1 MRIAWLQCANGVSG
15 DMLLAALVD
24 AGAPVD
30 RMNKAIEQ
38 VFPDTTVSLEPAET
52 LRAGIRA
59 THITIEGGADA
70 PAGHTPLNDLV
81 ARVERAD
88 LPSRVVQRAT
98 AILRRI
104 GEAEA
109 RVHGGS
115 AETVQLAELG
125 SADTLVDIV
134 GTLVGLDEL
143 GIETLHSTGLPLATG
158 RVSTHHGI
166 LPVPAPGVL
175 EIMRLS
181 GAPTLPPPATGEGQ
195 QTGELVTPTGGA
207 IVTTLASFDP
217 PPAMTAVKAVG
228 YGAGT
233 KDPKGRAN
241 IVTLVVGEA
250 DSEPVQT
257 RPMVMIETTIDDM
270 NPEVYDYVRERLMTV
285 GARDVWLQNVQMKKG
300 RPGVILS
307 AIAAPDRQAEITAV
321 MLRET
326 TTLGVRVTPVTRYEA
341 AREVVTIET
350 PVGPARVKV
359 KRLNADSEIIGIAP
373 EYEDC
378 RRIALE
384 QSLPIQR
391 VYEIVHR
398 AAEDTLERP

>member
-24 AGAPVD
+24 AGAPVGK
-30 RMNKAIEQ
+30 MNEAIEQ
-38 VFPDTTVSLEPAET
+38 VFPDKAINLRPLET
-52 LRAGIRA
+52 FRAGIRA
-59 THITIEGGADA
+59 THIKIDGADDA
-70 PAGHTPLNDLV
+70 SADHTPLTDLIS
-81 ARVERAD
+81 RVEKAN
-88 LPSRVVQRAT
+88 LPSSVVQRAV
-98 AILRRI
+98 AVLRRI

-125 SADTLVDIV
+125 SADTIVDIV
-134 GTLVGLDEL
+134 GTLIGLDEL
-143 GIETLHSTGLPLATG
+143 GIETLYSTGLPLATG

-175 EIMRLS
+175 EMMRLAR
-181 GAPTLPPPATGEGQ
+181 APTLPPPADQDGQ
-195 QTGELVTPTGGA
+195 QTGELVTPTGAA

-217 PPAMTAVKAVG
+217 PPAMSAVHTVG

-241 IVTLVVGEA
+241 IVTLVVGETDA
-250 DSEPVQT
+250 EPIQT

-270 NPEVYDYVRERLMTV
+270 NPEVYEYVRERLMAA

-300 RPGVILS
+300 RPGVVVS
-307 AIAAPDRQAEITAV
+307 AITPESEKDAIIRELLQ
-321 MLRET
+321 ET

-341 AREVVTIET
+341 VRESVVVRTPLGPAGVKIKRLAVGGEVV
-350 PVGPARVKV
+350 
-359 KRLNADSEIIGIAP
+359 GISP

-378 RRIALE
+378 RRLAE
-384 QSLPIQR
+384 QSSVPLSR
-391 VYEIVHR
+391 VYDIVRR
-398 AAEDTLERP
+398 AAEDSLL

>member
-24 AGAPVD
+24 AGAPVGS
-30 RMNKAIEQ
+30 MNEAVEQ
-38 VFPDTTVSLEPAET
+38 VFPDET
-52 LRAGIRA
+52 IRLTPVETSRAGIRA
-59 THITIEGGADA
+59 THIKIEGGDN
-70 PAGHTPLNDLV
+70 PVAGHTPLTDLV
-81 ARVERAD
+81 GRVERAN
-88 LPSRVVQRAT
+88 LPSSVVRRAV
-98 AILRRI
+98 AVLHRI

-125 SADTLVDIV
+125 SPDTLIDIV

-143 GIETLHSTGLPLATG
+143 GIETLYSTGLPLATG

-175 EIMRLS
+175 ELMRLA
-181 GAPTLPPPATGEGQ
+181 GAPTLPPPTSGEGQ
-195 QTGELVTPTGGA
+195 QTGELVTPTGAA
-207 IVTTLASFDP
+207 IITTLASFDP
-217 PPAMTAVKAVG
+217 PPAMSRVHSVG

-250 DSEPVQT
+250 DTELVQT
-257 RPMVMIETTIDDM
+257 SPMVMIETTIDDM
-270 NPEVYDYVRERLMTV
+270 NPEVYDYVRERLMTA

-307 AIAAPDRQAEITAV
+307 AIAAPEEQVEITAV
-321 MLRET
+321 ILRET

-341 AREVVTIET
+341 VRESVIIRT
-350 PVGPARVKV
+350 PLGPAGVKI
-359 KRLNADSEIIGIAP
+359 KRLAAGGEIVGISP

-378 RRIALE
+378 RRLAE
-384 QSLPIQR
+384 QSSMPLSR
-391 VYEIVHR
+391 VYDIVRR
-398 AAEDTLERP
+398 AAEDSLL

>member
-24 AGAPVD
+24 VGAPVD
-30 RMNKAIEQ
+30 VMNEAIEQ
-38 VFPDTTVSLEPAET
+38 VFPNEMIRLTPVET
-52 LRAGIRA
+52 FRAGIRA
-59 THITIEGGADA
+59 THIKIESDADA
-70 PAGHTPLNDLV
+70 SVDHTPLTDLV
-81 ARVERAD
+81 GRVERAN
-88 LPSRVVQRAT
+88 LPSSVVQRAI

-143 GIETLHSTGLPLATG
+143 GIGTLYSTGLPLATG
-158 RVSTHHGI
+158 RVPTHHGV

-181 GAPTLPPPATGEGQ
+181 GAPTLPPPTNGEGQ
-195 QTGELVTPTGGA
+195 QTGELVTPTGAA

-217 PPAMTAVKAVG
+217 PPAMSAVHSVG

-250 DSEPVQT
+250 DTEPVQT
-257 RPMVMIETTIDDM
+257 SPMVMIETTIDDM
-270 NPEVYDYVRERLMTV
+270 NPEVYDYVRERLMTA

-307 AIAAPDRQAEITAV
+307 AIAAPEKQAEITAV
-321 MLRET
+321 ILRET

-341 AREVVTIET
+341 VRESVIIRT
-350 PVGPARVKV
+350 PLGPAGVKI
-359 KRLNADSEIIGIAP
+359 KRLAAGGEIVGISP

-378 RRIALE
+378 RRLAE
-384 QSLPIQR
+384 QSSVPLSR
-391 VYEIVHR
+391 VYDIVRR
-398 AAEDTLERP
+398 AAEDSLL

>member
-15 DMLLAALVD
+15 DMLLAALVG

-30 RMNKAIEQ
+30 SMNEAIEQ
-38 VFPDTTVSLEPAET
+38 VFPDETVRLTPVET
-52 LRAGIRA
+52 FRAGIRA
-59 THITIEGGADA
+59 THINIEGADDA
-70 PAGHTPLNDLV
+70 SADHTPLTDLV
-81 ARVERAD
+81 GRVERAN
-88 LPSRVVQRAT
+88 LPSSVIQRAV
-98 AILRRI
+98 AVLRRI

-125 SADTLVDIV
+125 STDTLVDIV

-143 GIETLHSTGLPLATG
+143 GIETLYSTGLPLATG
-158 RVSTHHGI
+158 RVSTHHGV

-181 GAPTLPPPATGEGQ
+181 GAPTLPPPTNGEGQ
-195 QTGELVTPTGGA
+195 QTGELVTPTGAA

-217 PPAMTAVKAVG
+217 PPAMSAVHSVG

-250 DSEPVQT
+250 DTEPVQT
-257 RPMVMIETTIDDM
+257 SPMVMIETTIDDM
-270 NPEVYDYVRERLMTV
+270 NPEVYDYVRERLMTA

-307 AIAAPDRQAEITAV
+307 AIAAPEEQVEITAV
-321 MLRET
+321 ILRET

-341 AREVVTIET
+341 VRESVIIRT
-350 PVGPARVKV
+350 PLGPAGVKI
-359 KRLNADSEIIGIAP
+359 KRLAAGGEIVGISP

-378 RRIALE
+378 RRLAE
-384 QSLPIQR
+384 QSSVPLSR
-391 VYEIVHR
+391 VYDIVRR
-398 AAEDTLERP
+398 AAEDSLL

>member
-30 RMNKAIEQ
+30 TMNEAIGK
-38 VFPDTTVSLEPAET
+38 VFPDKAISLTPQET
-52 LRAGIRA
+52 FRAGIRA
-59 THITIEGGADA
+59 THIKIDGAD
-70 PAGHTPLNDLV
+70 GDNGSSHTPLSALIERLKRAKLPNDI
-81 ARVERAD
+81 ANRG
-88 LPSRVVQRAT
+88 T
-98 AILRRI
+98 TILRRI

-109 RVHGGS
+109 RVHGGN
-115 AETVQLAELG
+115 AQTVQLAELG

-134 GTLVGLDEL
+134 GTLIGLDEL
-143 GIETLHSTGLPLATG
+143 GIETLYSTGLPLATG

-175 EIMRLS
+175 ELMRMA
-181 GAPTLPPPATGEGQ
+181 GAPTLPPPADEDGQ
-195 QTGELVTPTGGA
+195 QTGELVTPTGAA

-217 PPAMTAVKAVG
+217 PPAMSAVHSVG

-241 IVTLVVGEA
+241 IVTLVVGETDA
-250 DSEPVQT
+250 EPLQT

-270 NPEVYDYVRERLMTV
+270 NPEVYEYVRERLMAA

-300 RPGVILS
+300 RPGVVVS
-307 AIAAPDRQAEITAV
+307 AITPESEKDAIIRELLQ
-321 MLRET
+321 ET

-341 AREVVTIET
+341 VRESVVIRT
-350 PVGPARVKV
+350 PLGPAGVKI
-359 KRLNADSEIIGIAP
+359 KRLVAGGEIVGISP
-373 EYEDC
+373 EFEDC
-378 RRIALE
+378 RRLAE
-384 QSLPIQR
+384 QSSVPLSR
-391 VYEIVHR
+391 VYDIVRR
-398 AAEDTLERP
+398 AAEDSLL

>member
-24 AGAPVD
+24 AGAPIG
-30 RMNKAIEQ
+30 RMNEAIEQ
-38 VFPDTTVSLEPAET
+38 VFPEDTPRLTPVET
-52 LRAGIRA
+52 FRAGIRA
-59 THITIEGGADA
+59 THIKIEGGDDTGAD
-70 PAGHTPLNDLV
+70 HTPLTDLV
-81 ARVERAD
+81 DRVERAN
-88 LPSRVVQRAT
+88 LPSSVVQRAV

-109 RVHGGS
+109 RVHGGR

-125 SADTLVDIV
+125 SADTLIDIV

-143 GIETLHSTGLPLATG
+143 GIGNLYSTGLPLATG

-175 EIMRLS
+175 EMMRLA
-181 GAPTLPPPATGEGQ
+181 GAPTLPPPVNGEGQ
-195 QTGELVTPTGGA
+195 QTGELVTPTGAA

-217 PPAMTAVKAVG
+217 PPDMSAVHSVG

-233 KDPKGRAN
+233 KDPKGRGN
-241 IVTLVVGEA
+241 IVTLIVGKA
-250 DSEPVQT
+250 DAEPVRT

-270 NPEVYDYVRERLMTV
+270 NPEVYDYVRERLMAA

-300 RPGVILS
+300 RPGVIVS
-307 AIAAPDRQAEITAV
+307 TIAPESEKDAIIRELLQ
-321 MLRET
+321 ET
-326 TTLGVRVTPVTRYEA
+326 TTLGVRITPVTRYEA
-341 AREVVTIET
+341 VRESVVVRT
-350 PVGPARVKV
+350 PLGPAGVKI
-359 KRLNADSEIIGIAP
+359 KRLAAGGEIVGISP

-378 RRIALE
+378 RRLAE
-384 QSLPIQR
+384 QSSVPLSR
-391 VYEIVHR
+391 VYDIVRR
-398 AAEDTLERP
+398 AAEDALL